1 MEVKIVSK
9 KLIKPIVATPDSL
22 RKYKISCM
30 DEVNATMNVVT
41 ILYYPFNQF
50 YTYKG
55 IIKTLETSLSRI
67 LPRFYPF
74 AGRYIKEHH
83 TVDCNDAGAEFMEAE
98 VDAYDLKQVITNLEP
113 DYLNELLPLEIGAAD
128 EITDPVCAVKVTKFR
143 CGGIALAAS
152 VSHRIVDACSMG
164 IFVSAWAEEATLREG
179 QSRTIHPDF
188 YSPSY
193 LPGKNFPPE
202 DFGVRRTREGSTV
215 VCKRLIF
222 DAAAIATLRQR
233 VSHLSS
239 VQSRVT
245 VATAFLTEILM
256 RIDRRIRGGIPRAC
270 QVTQCINIRERT
282 KNPVVAKGFGK
293 AYATAGIY
301 FPTTSW

>member
-179 QSRTIHPDF
+179 QSRTIHPF
-188 YSPSY
+188 HPPRTFLARIFLLKILESGGPEKVRRLCARGSY
-193 LPGKNFPPE
+193 LTPRPSLPLGRGLATFP
-202 DFGVRRTREGSTV
+202 
-215 VCKRLIF
+215 
-222 DAAAIATLRQR
+222 
-233 VSHLSS
+233 
-239 VQSRVT
+239 
-245 VATAFLTEILM
+245 
-256 RIDRRIRGGIPRAC
+256 AC
-270 QVTQCINIRERT
+270 NQ
-282 KNPVVAKGFGK
+282 G
-293 AYATAGIY
+293 
-301 FPTTSW
+301 